1 MPLDIG
7 GLNLSPPAIGYIIGL
22 YGTINAILQIFFFA
36 FIVRRL
42 GERNVFVVTMSTFIP
57 IFLIFPVINL
67 VAQRWGQLSIGVWI
81 LLVLLLVLFT
91 IMDMAYGMTYMHKFH
106 FI

>member
-67 VAQRWGQLSIGVWI
+67 VARKWGQLSIGVCV
-81 LLVLLLVLFT
+81 LLILLLVLVST
-91 IMDMAYGMTYMHKFH
+91 MNMAFGMTYMHEFD

>member
-1 MPLDIG
+1 MPLDKG
-7 GLNLSPPAIGYIIGL
+7 GLNLSPPAIGYIIGS
-22 YGTINAILQIFFFA
+22 YGTINAIFQIFFFA

-42 GERNVFVVTMSTFIP
+42 GERNVFVVTMSTSIP

-67 VAQRWGQLSIGVWI
+67 VARKWGQLSIGVCV
-81 LLVLLLVLFT
+81 LLILLLVLVS
-91 IMDMAYGMTYMHKFH
+91 IMNMAFGMTHMHEFD